1 MIDPTARRR
10 AAWCSL
16 VAATTLLAT
25 SCSGSDAAP
34 APAEAT
40 GGSSPAASSSAAAA
54 PSTAPSPTPSTT
66 TSAPASPATDA
77 PVQTLASRDFT
88 VTGTYSQTRVRMRLS
103 VTELKRRGDLLDL
116 TATLTNLEQDRS
128 KDLRWQVGS
137 RFAGS
142 YRKDL
147 ESTDGAF
154 SGSVLTDV
162 AGKKRYLVAADSA
175 NACVCTVQLSST
187 FVGAGQTVDLNA
199 TYAAPPATTT
209 KLDVAIASL
218 GNFRDLPVS

>member
-1 MIDPTARRR
+1 MSDRTARHR

-16 VAATTLLAT
+16 VVATTLLAAG
-25 SCSGSDAAP
+25 CSGSDPEP
-34 APAEAT
+34 APAQAP
-40 GGSSPAASSSAAAA
+40 GASSPSASSSAAAV
-54 PSTAPSPTPSTT
+54 PSTATSPTPSTT
-66 TSAPASPATDA
+66 TPAPVPSATDA
-77 PVQTLASRDFT
+77 PVQALASRDFT

-103 VTELKRRGDLLDL
+103 VTELKRRGELLDL

-128 KDLRWQVGS
+128 RDLRWQVGS

-147 ESTDGAF
+147 EGTDGAF
-154 SGSVLTDV
+154 SGGVLTDV
-162 AGKKRYLVAADSA
+162 AGKKRYFVAADSA
-175 NACVCTVQLSST
+175 NACVCTVQLSSA
-187 FVGAGQTVDLNA
+187 FVGAGQSIDLNA

>member
-1 MIDPTARRR
+1 MSDRTARHRT
-10 AAWCSL
+10 AWCSL
-16 VAATTLLAT
+16 VVATTFLAT
-25 SCSGSDAAP
+25 SCSGSDPEP
-34 APAEAT
+34 APAKAPDA
-40 GGSSPAASSSAAAA
+40 SSPSASSSAAAV
-54 PSTAPSPTPSTT
+54 PSTASSPTPSTT
-66 TSAPASPATDA
+66 TPASASSATDA
-77 PVQTLASRDFT
+77 PAQLLASRDFT

-103 VTELKRRGDLLDL
+103 VTELKRRGELLDL

-154 SGSVLTDV
+154 SGGVLTDV

-199 TYAAPPATTT
+199 TYAAPPASTA